1 MSNVIKKGIQKKKK
15 TVAHNKNLLKR
26 LRKFSS
32 CETVYHEFHLSSNAE
47 DVSYVIQRQY
57 TICDGKKAT
66 RDDVIFTRI
75 SHLPALIEQLQKT
88 YDEHKKKQDKQTATD
103 IVIDEWD
110 INSNQSMYRKE
121 LAKIYVE
128 HMSKDFV
135 TVLHEKCVGCQLQE
149 GNQLGHQ
156 LCLMDDIDQQIR
168 ICFAVLLKR
177 VDNFNANEQCFER
190 LKDSF
195 IAATTDKHVFLDTTQ
210 LVNDNEWIDHVN
222 KLLIK
227 ELK

>member
-1 MSNVIKKGIQKKKK
+1 M
-15 TVAHNKNLLKR
+15 
-26 LRKFSS
+26 
-32 CETVYHEFHLSSNAE
+32 
-47 DVSYVIQRQY
+47 
-57 TICDGKKAT
+57 
-66 RDDVIFTRI
+66 
-75 SHLPALIEQLQKT
+75 
-88 YDEHKKKQDKQTATD
+88 
-103 IVIDEWD
+103 
-110 INSNQSMYRKE
+110 
-121 LAKIYVE
+121 
-128 HMSKDFV
+128 
-135 TVLHEKCVGCQLQE
+135 GCQLQE
-149 GNQLGHQ
+149 ENQLGHQ
-156 LCLMDDIDQQIR
+156 LCLMDDIEQQIR

>member
-1 MSNVIKKGIQKKKK
+1 
-15 TVAHNKNLLKR
+15 
-26 LRKFSS
+26 
-32 CETVYHEFHLSSNAE
+32 
-47 DVSYVIQRQY
+47 
-57 TICDGKKAT
+57 
-66 RDDVIFTRI
+66 
-75 SHLPALIEQLQKT
+75 
-88 YDEHKKKQDKQTATD
+88 
-103 IVIDEWD
+103 
-110 INSNQSMYRKE
+110 MYRKE

-149 GNQLGHQ
+149 ENQLGHR
-156 LCLMDDIDQQIR
+156 LCLMDGIDQQIR

>member
-1 MSNVIKKGIQKKKK
+1 MQKKKK
-15 TVAHNKNLLKR
+15 SVEHSKNLLKR
-26 LRKFSS
+26 LRKVTL
-32 CETVYHEFHLSSNAE
+32 CETAYHEFHLSSNAE

-75 SHLPALIEQLQKT
+75 SDVPALIEQLQKT

-110 INSNQSMYRKE
+110 INSNQSIYRKE

-135 TVLHEKCVGCQLQE
+135 TVLHEQCTGCQLQE
-149 GNQLGHQ
+149 ENQLGHQ

>member
-1 MSNVIKKGIQKKKK
+1 M
-15 TVAHNKNLLKR
+15 
-26 LRKFSS
+26 
-32 CETVYHEFHLSSNAE
+32 E
-47 DVSYVIQRQY
+47 DVSYVIQQQY

-66 RDDVIFTRI
+66 RDNVIFTRI
-75 SHLPALIEQLQKT
+75 SHVPALIEQLQKT

-110 INSNQSMYRKE
+110 INSNQSIYRKE

-135 TVLHEKCVGCQLQE
+135 TVLHEQCVGCQLQE

-156 LCLMDDIDQQIR
+156 LCLMDDIDQQVR

-177 VDNFNANEQCFER
+177 VDNFIANEQCFER

-210 LVNDNEWIDHVN
+210 LVNDDEWIDHVN

-227 ELK
+227 QLNH